1 MTSAAAFP
9 GAAGA
14 DDARR
19 RADDAECGD
28 DDGWDEDGDDDDDA
42 WDGDDEDWVDEVWDH
57 EGRDD
62 EGWDHEGRDDDDWE
76 DEDRGGGHWGDED
89 RGGERWA
96 PGSAAS
102 EGWAPGGAASEK
114 RSPPVG
120 DLAADGRSELPYRVA
135 CFAHPGQL
143 TSVHCRGCGRPI
155 CWECDVTTSQSG
167 RKPHLR
173 GASCSACATDQ
184 PKSAPRH
191 QRAAPSVVG
200 GRYSLTP
207 VVAGLVVINVA
218 VFAATTAHASWEV
231 DLAQSPSGIAGGQVY
246 RLVTAV
252 FVHAGVTHLLFNMVA
267 LLVVGPPVE
276 AALGRVRFSALYLL
290 AGVVG
295 FGFSFLLG
303 PVNGL
308 SVGASGAILGV
319 FGAWYS
325 LARAR
330 HKDTAAFALLLILLL
345 VYSFYDPAVDW
356 RAHVGGLATGLA
368 GGAMVA
374 WTARRPQRRAVP
386 ELTAGAT
393 VVGVLAAMVLVRA
406 AQIRH

>member
-19 RADDAECGD
+19 RADEAECRVEDG
-28 DDGWDEDGDDDDDA
+28 DGWDDEVWA
-42 WDGDDEDWVDEVWDH
+42 DEDWDDEV
-57 EGRDD
+57 RDD
-62 EGWDHEGRDDDDWE
+62 EDWE
-76 DEDRGGGHWGDED
+76 DEDWGGDHRDGGDW
-89 RGGERWA
+89 GGER
-96 PGSAAS
+96 
-102 EGWAPGGAASEK
+102 WAPGGAASEK

-120 DLAADGRSELPYRVA
+120 DLVDDGRSELPYRVA

-167 RKPHLR
+167 RKPHLS
-173 GASCSACATDQ
+173 GPLCSACGTDQ
-184 PKSAPRH
+184 PKSAPRS
-191 QRAAPSVVG
+191 QRTAPSVIA
-200 GRYSLTP
+200 GRYRLTP
-207 VVAGLVVINVA
+207 AVAGLVMINVA
-218 VFAATTAHASWEV
+218 VFAATAAHASWEI
-231 DLAQSPSGIAGGQVY
+231 DLAQSPSGIAAGQVY

-252 FVHAGVTHLLFNMVA
+252 FVHAGFTHLLFNMVA

-276 AALGRVRFSALYLL
+276 AALGKVRFSALYLL

-325 LARAR
+325 LARAK

-374 WTARRPQRRAVP
+374 WTARRPQRRPQRRAVP
-386 ELTAGAT
+386 ELAAVSA